1 MSSYLIEKERSG
13 AFWESAAM
21 AVALRAA
28 QRPTSNVQRST
39 LNETCARTR
48 KIWTLDVERW
58 TLNVEPAAGAV
69 LTERTPNK
77 RHV

>member
-1 MSSYLIEKERSG
+1 MSSYLIETERSG
-13 AFWESAAM
+13 DFRKPAAM

-28 QRPTSNVQRST
+28 QHPTSNVQRPT
-39 LNETCARTR
+39 LNETCVRTR
-48 KIWTLDVERW
+48 KSWTLDVERW